1 MSIRFMDS
9 KTIDILFKS
18 WKENVS
24 HVLEYNYDGHGG
36 RRSLDQVQ
44 VFLKKKTGST
54 AVIFK
59 CSTQAN
65 ASLNAVNSL

>member
-1 MSIRFMDS
+1 MYS

-18 WKENVS
+18 WKEDVS
-24 HVLEYNYDGHGG
+24 HALEYNYDGHGG
-36 RRSLDQVQ
+36 QRSLGQMQ
-44 VFLKKKTGST
+44 VFSKKKTGST

-65 ASLNAVNSL
+65 ASLHTVNSL